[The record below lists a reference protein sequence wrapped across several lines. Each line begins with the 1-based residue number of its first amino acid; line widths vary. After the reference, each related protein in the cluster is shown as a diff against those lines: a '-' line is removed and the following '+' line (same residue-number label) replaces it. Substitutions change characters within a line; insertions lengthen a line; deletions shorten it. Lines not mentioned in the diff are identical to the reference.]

1 LDRKSY
7 GSDNLYGPVKG
18 YENFPPT
25 AKGKMQILFEY
36 GDSEEDYSIIFQEP
50 EESLQEDEDDFDLS
64 DTPEFRVNYEDDYN
78 FIEWL
83 GQRELEDT
91 VAGSAIE
98 DYDLYDIGMRVLDSL
113 RDPRLLKRVYSA
125 YQAYKKKYGIK

>member
-1 LDRKSY
+1 MEKKL
-7 GSDNLYGPVKG
+7 LYEVK
-18 YENFPPT
+18 
-25 AKGKMQILFEY
+25 K
-36 GDSEEDYSIIFQEP
+36 
-50 EESLQEDEDDFDLS
+50 LQKIAGLLKEDDFDLS